1 MSGSHVNSSTPDGR
15 AGLREIRRD
24 EFQAQRRG
32 RHRFTPAG
40 PQTHALPNHVMWEIT
55 MCTAVSMA
63 LANFVTVWTI
73 STIVEWKFRM
83 MQTVIN
89 TSGVMWGI
97 LTIASIVGGLA
108 TLCACLVTFIA
119 PGAGGSGAP
128 ENKGWLNGN
137 VIPGLFTYRNLFGR
151 AAATILANTAGYPV
165 GREGPTVTMGSNLA
179 FLITHAIAL
188 PHVQQWI
195 HVESPSCSAA
205 LCVDEERFAHA
216 KRITCTVGGACG
228 MAMLFDSP
236 IGGIVYMFEE
246 ITSASW
252 PLELTFRAFAGT
264 IVCSLVSRGL
274 LAFCGTNMKAFVVYE
289 WNPRPQPWSWKD
301 MPYFILLGVFMGPFS
316 AFHTRACLYV
326 ATLRQK
332 VMSYMSRC
340 QPYAKMADAIFY
352 STIVVC
358 TYAFVALL
366 GKCYKQPG
374 MGIEFVRYGCKEGEY
389 NPVASLLLTT
399 TDASVKRLFSTR
411 NEGEIHWPNELLGFL
426 AYTLLNIGL
435 TGIPVPSGNFT
446 GSMLIGG
453 LAGRIM
459 GCVVRENQ
467 LGGIAVTGVYS
478 MIGAAT
484 MLCGFKQMSVAVV
497 IFISGCAN
505 DLNLVPPLMCSV
517 AVSLFLNKLI
527 NERGFDEEQIMRKK
541 IPFLLP
547 ELPSCMDG
555 VPAKALCENLPA
567 DAILPIKAP
576 LWVVKKALAVEA
588 VDDFP
593 VVKQS
598 GFCVGFTTRERLHA
612 ALKAREEDGTSSATP
627 LRPIVS
633 PQKPLAGR
641 YAKDD
646 GEAEF
651 SRVAAEF
658 VGKEAGSAKDLPVD
672 RIADCIPHMVLEDMT
687 APRFYSLFAQA
698 GVRTLCVIKEN
709 GMFSGMISR
718 MGLIDAC
725 RRAEEGHDMRI
736 QAEDESPLEEEEA
749 MEEEL
754 QGLGAVSVSGN
765 SDDEACKSCDDG
777 DGDEE
782 EGFLKDTRVNR
793 KDAFAPL

>member
-1 MSGSHVNSSTPDGR
+1 M
-15 AGLREIRRD
+15 AGNERKSRQFVYSRR
-24 EFQAQRRG
+24 QT
-32 RHRFTPAG
+32 RFTPVG
-40 PQTHALPNHVMWEIT
+40 PQTHALPFHVMWEIT

-63 LANFVTVWTI
+63 VANFVTVWII
-73 STIVEWKFRM
+73 STIVEWKFHM

-89 TSGVMWGI
+89 THGVTWGI
-97 LTIASIVGGLA
+97 LTIAAIVSFLA
-108 TLCACLVTFIA
+108 MLCSCLVTWIA
-119 PGAGGSGAP
+119 PGAGGSGAA

-137 VIPGLFTYRNLFGR
+137 NIPGLFTYRNLFGR

-195 HVESPSCSAA
+195 NVESPSCSAA
-205 LCVDEERFAHA
+205 LLIDEERFSHA

-246 ITSASW
+246 ITSSAW

-264 IVCSLVSRGL
+264 LVCSLVSRGL
-274 LAFCGTNMKAFVVYE
+274 LDLSGTNMKAFVVYE

-301 MPYFILLGVFMGPFS
+301 MPFFLLLGLFMGPFS

-326 ATLRQK
+326 ASVRQK
-332 VMSYMSRC
+332 VMSHLSRC
-340 QPYAKMADAIFY
+340 QPYAKMVDAIFY
-352 STIVVC
+352 STLVVL

-366 GKCYKQPG
+366 LGVCYKQPG
-374 MGIEFVRYGCKEGEY
+374 TGVEFVRYDCKEGEY

-426 AYTLLNIGL
+426 AYTVLNVGL
-435 TGIPVPSGNFT
+435 TGVPVPSGNFT

-459 GCVVRENQ
+459 GALVKQQNW
-467 LGGIAVTGVYS
+467 GGNAVTGVYS
-478 MIGAAT
+478 MIGAAA

-517 AVSLFLNKLI
+517 AVSLFLNQRI
-527 NERGFDEEQIMRKK
+527 NERGFDEQQIMSKK

-555 VPAKALCENLPA
+555 VPAKVLCDNLPSE
-567 DAILPIKAP
+567 AILPPKAP
-576 LWVVKKALAVEA
+576 LWVVKRALEA
-588 VDDFP
+588 EHGSDFP
-593 VVKQS
+593 VVKDT
-598 GFCVGFTTRERLHA
+598 GFCVGFTTRDRLKEA
-612 ALKAREEDGTSSATP
+612 INAREEDGSSNATP
-627 LRPIVS
+627 LRRMNSS
-633 PQKPLAGR
+633 PGKPLAGR
-641 YAKDD
+641 YAKND
-646 GEAEF
+646 GEGEF
-651 SRVAAEF
+651 SRLAAEF
-658 VGKEAGSAKDLPVD
+658 VGKESGSAKDLPID
-672 RIADCIPHMVLEDMT
+672 RIADCIPHMILEDMT

-698 GVRTLCVIKEN
+698 GVRTACVVKEN
-709 GMFSGMISR
+709 GRFCGMISR
-718 MGLIDAC
+718 TGLIEAC
-725 RRAEEGHDMRI
+725 RKAEEGHDVRR
-736 QAEDESPLEEEEA
+736 EEEEEEKVEE
-749 MEEEL
+749 EEEL
-754 QGLGAVSVSGN
+754 RGLGALSGN
-765 SDDEACKSCDDG
+765 SEDEEACKN
-777 DGDEE
+777 GDEE
-782 EGFLKDTRVNR
+782 DGFLNDTRA
-793 KDAFAPL
+793 KKKSFAPL